1 MPRLLWKVTRPTG
14 DTSDANMYSDLVQG
28 KGSSCGIS
36 QRHLTL
42 LACLVAQSCPL
53 RPHGL

>member
-36 QRHLTL
+36 QMHLTL